1 MTQPFCFPDG
11 RQAEQATELAAEL
24 RRAFIPYR
32 QAGRRSGH
40 LFLHHQQTRL
50 MQSDRFNVL
59 HRRGLRHRFE
69 VCIESSMAH
78 ACFARQA
85 RDIQRP
91 GVIAGR
97 GGNDEGVGSGHTFY
111 RWIKACGAVKS
122 AEESR
127 FCAWLLTTRS
137 SMDRLDCDRMFVAV
151 LEVGSF
157 AGAALRL
164 GTSSGQASKLVSR
177 LEREL
182 GVQLFKRSTRALS
195 PTDIGLAYY
204 ERVKSLLDEFDA
216 LDDAVRDRAGAPGGQ
231 LKISAPV
238 TFGTASLTPVLVAFA
253 RQFPLIELDV
263 SFADRAV
270 NIVDEG
276 FDMAIRIGKLSN
288 SSLIARRLG
297 DVRVI
302 IAAAPDYL
310 QQHGTPQ
317 HWRDLAQ
324 HQCLI
329 DTNFR
334 DPWNWPFEDPPGK
347 LVNTPVQGRLRFS
360 NTEACLQAAVAGLGI
375 ARLPGFIAAPA
386 LKNSGVV
393 PLLENYEIAPL
404 GLFALYPPAR
414 YLTHKAR
421 LLIDFLADHFQR
433 HPPT

>member
-1 MTQPFCFPDG
+1 
-11 RQAEQATELAAEL
+11 
-24 RRAFIPYR
+24 
-32 QAGRRSGH
+32 
-40 LFLHHQQTRL
+40 
-50 MQSDRFNVL
+50 
-59 HRRGLRHRFE
+59 
-69 VCIESSMAH
+69 
-78 ACFARQA
+78 
-85 RDIQRP
+85 
-91 GVIAGR
+91 
-97 GGNDEGVGSGHTFY
+97 
-111 RWIKACGAVKS
+111 
-122 AEESR
+122 
-127 FCAWLLTTRS
+127 
-137 SMDRLDCDRMFVAV
+137 MDRLDCDRMFVAV

-204 ERVKSLLDEFDA
+204 ARVKSLLDEFDA

-231 LKISAPV
+231 LKISAPI
-238 TFGTASLTPVLVAFA
+238 TFGTVSLTPVLVAFA

-276 FDMAIRIGKLSN
+276 FDMAIRIGKLSD

-310 QQHGTPQ
+310 QQQGTPQ

-347 LVNTPVQGRLRFS
+347 MLNTPVQGRLRFS

-386 LKNSGVV
+386 LKSGNVV
-393 PLLENYEIAPL
+393 PLLEHYEIAPL

-421 LLIDFLADHFQR
+421 LLIDFLADQFQQ